1 MRPPWLLTSVT
12 MAALLLVVGCGSD
25 ATTTTTNATT
35 TTATASTGTPATTP
49 TTAATTGT
57 TAGLANPA
65 SEYCVSQ
72 GGEVLIVTAADGGQ
86 QGLCRLPDG
95 TEIDEWEYYRASESA
110 GFDVYLQAADV
121 GPDCNQVVAVPRA
134 ATVEGPEADA
144 LTQLLAGPTAAEEAQ
159 GLGSWFS
166 AATAGML
173 RSVVI
178 EDGLARVDF
187 DPALATTIPN
197 ASASCGSSLL
207 LAQLDAT
214 IGQFDSADRAVYSLG
229 GDVEA
234 FYSWLQLTTPEQ

>member
-1 MRPPWLLTSVT
+1 MRPPWLLTTVT
-12 MAALLLVVGCGSD
+12 TAALLLVASCGSD
-25 ATTTTTNATT
+25 ATTGTSDTSATVA
-35 TTATASTGTPATTP
+35 TTATTG

-65 SEYCVSQ
+65 SVYCVSQ
-72 GGEVLIVTAADGGQ
+72 GGEVVIVTAADGGQ

-95 TEIDEWEYYRASESA
+95 TEIDEWEYYRASQA
-110 GFDVYLQAADV
+110 TGFDVYLQAADI
-121 GPDCNQVVAVPRA
+121 GPDCDQVVAVPRA

-144 LTQLLAGPTAAEEAQ
+144 LTQLLAGPTAAEKAQ

-166 AATAGML
+166 DATAGML
-173 RSVVI
+173 HSVVI
-178 EDGLARVDF
+178 EDGVARVDF

-214 IGQFDSADRAVYSLG
+214 IDQFDSVDRVVYSLG
-229 GDVEA
+229 GDVDA
-234 FYSWLQLTTPEQ
+234 FYGWLQLTTPEQ